1 MTAPTLTAP
10 TDTGVCGTPA
20 GRQRHRRNGEDPCDP
35 CLNARRGQQR
45 GHYAVRTARRR
56 NRPLVTAEDR
66 AAAAK
71 APRLTSGILAGR
83 QTSHDFAPMPVK
95 TGVGTLC
102 AACWGWRDDPRH
114 PVLGGP
120 VVGR

>member
-1 MTAPTLTAP
+1 MTTTTNAGP
-10 TDTGVCGTPA
+10 TDTGVCGTAA
-20 GRQRHRRNGEDPCDP
+20 GRQRHRR
-35 CLNARRGQQR
+35 RG
-45 GHYAVRTARRR
+45 
-56 NRPLVTAEDR
+56 RPLVTAEDR
-66 AAAAK
+66 EAAK
-71 APRLTSGILAGR
+71 AAPRLTSGILVGR
-83 QTSHDFAPMPVK
+83 QTWHEFVAMPVK